1 MLQRRWIPLASASG
15 ILPDVYKRQAW
26 YYDYVV
32 GSVKYGWI
40 NGYPDGT
47 FRPDNTIT
55 RAEVTAIT
63 NRMLGRS
70 ADEAYVDANA
80 DELRKFTDLDV
91 AFWAYY
97 DIVEATNSHEYTTEN
112 GSEIWQ

>member
-1 MLQRRWIPLASASG
+1 
-15 ILPDVYKRQAW
+15 
-26 YYDYVV
+26 
-32 GSVKYGWI
+32 
-40 NGYPDGT
+40 
-47 FRPDNTIT
+47 
-55 RAEVTAIT
+55 
-63 NRMLGRS
+63 MLGRS